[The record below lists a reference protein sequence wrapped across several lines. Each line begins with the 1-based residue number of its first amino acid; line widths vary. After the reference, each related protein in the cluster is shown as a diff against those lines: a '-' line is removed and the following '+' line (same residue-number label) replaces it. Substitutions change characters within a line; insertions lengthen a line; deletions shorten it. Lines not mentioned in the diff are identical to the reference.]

1 MEKCSIRNLLFNV
14 NTCISILIGILL
26 LNTLPGRC
34 QNWQPVG
41 NGFDYDVRCL
51 YSDSLNNILYA
62 GGNFKYSGNLK
73 ARAIAQWNGTNWD
86 SLQSGMDDFHSGNPN
101 SVISICGYQNRII
114 VGGGF
119 STAGGLST
127 PHLAIW
133 DGTQWDSSALVVN
146 GPVDFLRQING
157 ELYLGGVFD
166 SVGGIHSS
174 HIAKWDG
181 VNCSGFNF
189 GIDSS
194 FGGVFSIVEVNGNL
208 FVAGNILPAAIRD
221 LFSWNGSAV
230 SQVGNGIHGG
240 LAFISSMA
248 IFNNELYVA
257 GNFQVGNG
265 NAGENIMRWDGV
277 NLAPVG
283 GGLNDYVDA
292 LKVYNGYLYASG
304 IFDHAGGVPA
314 SRIARWDG
322 ISWSALGPE
331 IFDNAIGCM
340 EFFNNELYVGGGFL
354 HADNIA
360 LNKIAK
366 YTGPLTSVDFSKSEL
381 SFTIYPSPV
390 TSSIIL
396 YLSSP
401 PNQDSYIAITDLSG
415 RKLMIET
422 ILEKNARKELNI
434 DELTSGIYF
443 LTLESETGKVTK
455 KFIKQ

>member
-1 MEKCSIRNLLFNV
+1 MEKCLIRNLLFNI
-14 NTCISILIGILL
+14 NICTSALIGILL
-26 LNTLPGRC
+26 NTFPGHC

-41 NGFDYDVRCL
+41 SGFDFDVRCL

-62 GGNFKYSGNLK
+62 GGNFKSSGILK
-73 ARAIAQWNGTNWD
+73 VRAIAKWNGTYWD
-86 SLQSGMDDFHSGNPN
+86 SLQSGIDDFHSGSPNP
-101 SVISICGYQNRII
+101 VLSICGYQNRII
-114 VGGGF
+114 VGGSF
-119 STAGGLST
+119 STAGSLST
-127 PHLAIW
+127 AHLAIW
-133 DGTQWDSSALVVN
+133 DGIQWDSSALQVN
-146 GPVDFLRQING
+146 GSVDFVSEIAG
-157 ELYLGGVFD
+157 ELFLGGTFD
-166 SVGGIHSS
+166 SVGGIHST
-174 HIAKWDG
+174 HIAKWNG

-194 FGGVFSIVEVNGNL
+194 FGGVFSITEANGVL

-221 LFSWNGSAV
+221 LFSWNGSGV

-240 LAFISSMA
+240 IAYISSMA

-257 GNFQVGNG
+257 GNFRVGNG

-304 IFDHAGGVPA
+304 IFDHAGGIPA

-322 ISWSALGPE
+322 FSWSALGSE

-340 EFFNNELYVGGGFL
+340 EFFNNELYIGGGFL

-366 YTGPLTSVDFSKSEL
+366 YAGPLTSVNFSQLEV
-381 SFTIYPSPV
+381 SFTIYPSFA

-396 YLSSP
+396 NITSPLNKYTYLT
-401 PNQDSYIAITDLSG
+401 ITDLSG
-415 RKLMIET
+415 RKLKTEIIPANT
-422 ILEKNARKELNI
+422 LRKELDI
-434 DELTSGIYF
+434 SELASGIYF
-443 LTLESETGKVTK
+443 ITLISESGMVTK
-455 KFIKQ
+455 KFVKQ